1 MMDAMESATGTVY
14 PKNSWEKI
22 ESIRLELELD
32 LELLERG
39 RIA

>member
-14 PKNSWEKI
+14 PDNNWEKI

-39 RIA
+39 RID